1 MGKKGVTGGNLK
13 ETLWKLNLVKGN
25 TNIQPVNQLR
35 MLWRAPG
42 LRTHSG
48 ENARQNARI
57 YARKYARTDAR
68 KNARKNVTIYGRT
81 NAK

>member
-1 MGKKGVTGGNLK
+1 
-13 ETLWKLNLVKGN
+13 LNLVKGN

-42 LRTHSG
+42 LRTHAG

-68 KNARKNVTIYGRT
+68 
-81 NAK
+81 